1 MKAAAAPLGLFLLG
15 GCAALSGQ
23 KPVIESRYSTYA
35 PSTLVADKVKLS
47 VSTSEVASTPGGVSL
62 MALSDRGQAALIEQ
76 TKGKPPTIIKPA
88 SGPTKAV
95 ILRNSISRHLVIAI
109 QPESFLPPGDR
120 VDAIKVSLSVFPET
134 SDRWKVSTWTQ
145 ASNGQTVID
154 LGKLTDT
161 ATSKAT
167 ISTGLAIAKF
177 LPNLTVTG
185 ENDQTSAREVEIKDT
200 TDFDAAVDNNGVASL
215 YETAGW
221 RQSLAHNLS
230 VDVVLTTNTLTLHP
244 SPTVSV
250 SDLSIEDGK
259 GNSSLAKPSQVK
271 FIPGSVYSPI
281 DFEGQQICGKAT
293 LTYRIRHI
301 TNGGGATFTES
312 DDEVE
317 FRIGTTEVP
326 FLFSPSPYEPGYVI
340 GIGAHT
346 LVYSSGAGPQT
357 SLVFASLEEATDFRN
372 WLRQTTPAGGKLS
385 NGMIGFIVTGKF
397 HPLNSGEYGQLM
409 TGPENKGH
417 ERYTPPSPCTLPSK
431 GQ

>member
-1 MKAAAAPLGLFLLG
+1 MKAAAAPLGLLLLG
-15 GCAALSGQ
+15 GCAALGGQ
-23 KPVIESRYSTYA
+23 KPVIENRYSTYA
-35 PSTLVADKVKLS
+35 PPTVAAEKVTLS

-62 MALSDRGQAALIEQ
+62 TGLSDRGQAALIEQ
-76 TKGKPPTIIKPA
+76 TKGKPPTTIKPA

-95 ILRNSISRHLVIAI
+95 VLRNSISRHLVIAI
-109 QPESFLPPGDR
+109 QPEGFLPPGDR
-120 VDAIKVSLSVFPET
+120 VDAIKVSLSVFPAS

-167 ISTGLAIAKF
+167 ISTGLNIAKF

-185 ENDQTSAREVEIKDT
+185 ENDQTSAREAEIKDT
-200 TDFDAAVDNNGVASL
+200 TDFDAAVDNNGIAWL

-230 VDVVLTTNTLTLHP
+230 VDVVLTTDALKLRP

-250 SDLSIEDGK
+250 SDLSIDDGK
-259 GNSSLAKPSQVK
+259 GNSSLAKPSQVTL
-271 FIPGSVYSPI
+271 IPGSLYSPI
-281 DFEGQQICGKAT
+281 DFEGQQVCGKAT

-301 TNGGGATFTES
+301 TTGGGATFTES

-317 FRIGTTEVP
+317 FRLGTTEVP

-346 LVYSSGAGPQT
+346 LVYSTGAGPQT

-372 WLRQTTPAGGKLS
+372 WLRQATPAGGKLA
-385 NGMIGFIVTGKF
+385 NGMIGFIVAGKF
-397 HPLNSGEYGQLM
+397 RPLNSGEYAQLVPG
-409 TGPENKGH
+409 TENEGR
-417 ERYTPPSPCTLPSK
+417 ESNTPPPLCTLPPK
-431 GQ
+431 G

>member
-1 MKAAAAPLGLFLLG
+1 MKAAASLSLLLLG
-15 GCAALSGQ
+15 GCAALNGQ
-23 KPVIESRYSTYA
+23 KPVIEDRYMAYVPTNV
-35 PSTLVADKVKLS
+35 PADKVSLS

-62 MALSDRGQAALIEQ
+62 TSLSDRGQAALIDQ
-76 TKGKPPTIIKPA
+76 TKGKPPTTIKAA
-88 SGPTKAV
+88 SASSGAV
-95 ILRNSISRHLVIAI
+95 VLRNSISRHLVIAI
-109 QPESFLPPGDR
+109 QPEGFLPPGDR
-120 VDAIKVSLSVFPET
+120 VDAIKVSLSVYPYP

-167 ISTGLAIAKF
+167 ISTGLNIAKF

-200 TDFDAAVDNNGVASL
+200 TDFDAAVDNDGVAWL

-230 VDVVLTTNTLTLHP
+230 VDVVLTTDRLKLRP
-244 SPTVSV
+244 SPVVSV
-250 SDLSIEDGK
+250 SDLSIDDGK
-259 GNSSLAKPSQVK
+259 GNKALAKPSQVK
-271 FIPGSVYSPI
+271 LVPGSIYSPI
-281 DFEGQQICGKAT
+281 DFEGQPVCGKAT

-301 TNGGGATFTES
+301 TNGGGATFSES

-317 FRIGTTEVP
+317 FRTNTTEVP
-326 FLFSPSPYEPGYVI
+326 FLFSPSPYEPGYVV

-346 LVYSSGAGPQT
+346 LVYTSGAGPQT

-372 WLRQTTPAGGKLS
+372 WIRQATPPGGKLA
-385 NGMIGFIVTGKF
+385 NGTVGILVAGKF
-397 HPLNSGEYGQLM
+397 RPLNSGEYAQLM
-409 TGPENKGH
+409 PGPENAGR
-417 ERYTPPSPCTLPSK
+417 ESDAPPQVCMLPK